1 MHNIDQT
8 EIAKFDAV
16 AKNWWDLSGEFKPL
30 HQINPLRV
38 GYILS
43 QSGDLRGKKVLDVGC
58 GGGILSESLARA
70 GALVTAIDMSEVA
83 LVTAQ
88 NHAQQAGLNIDYQNI
103 TAEALAATGAKFDLI
118 TCMEMLEHVP
128 EPASIIH
135 SLAQLGRAGAD
146 VFVSTINKNAKSF
159 LFAIVGAEYILNLVP
174 RGTHDFKK
182 FIRPEDLC
190 QMLRHEKMCVH
201 NLMGLH
207 YNPIT
212 QKYWLAENI
221 DVNYMLYARLP

>member
-16 AKNWWDLSGEFKPL
+16 AKNWWDLTGEFKPL

-83 LVTAQ
+83 LATAQ

-146 VFVSTINKNAKSF
+146 IFVSTINKNPKSF

-190 QMLRHEKMCVH
+190 QMLRHEKMTVH